1 MSPQRVMQLIG
12 SLDRAGAERVV
23 VDLALHLSRDDYRV
37 VVVYLQGDGELRPE
51 LLDAGIEVIRLPDR
65 AKVDPR
71 TCWAV
76 YRLLKECGI
85 DILHAHIPRPA
96 FWGLMAAR
104 AAAVPIRIFTEH
116 NVQVYSSPLTYLYP
130 AIVRLATDIVCV
142 SDRARD
148 SIQQRY
154 PKIDDKLVTIRNG
167 IQVDRVTPRQ
177 DIGAVRKELSLPEDA
192 PVICHVA
199 NMYARK
205 AQDQLLQAFSLTKR
219 SVPNS
224 KLLMVGSGPLYTE
237 LRSLAKSLHIDDD
250 VVFAGVRD
258 DVPDLLAASDVFA
271 LSSHHEGLPITILEA
286 MAAGL
291 PVVTTDVGGCA
302 EAVQDGIT
310 GLVVPPNSPQLLAEA
325 MMWILG
331 DPSMGGRMGAAGRD
345 RVAKHFSVDRFVEQ
359 HEHLYE
365 TALARHAKRG
375 GR

>member
-1 MSPQRVMQLIG
+1 MVFNVMQLIA
-12 SLDRAGAERVV
+12 SLGRGGAERVV
-23 VDLALHLSRDDYRV
+23 VDLALHLDRDKYQV

-51 LLDAGIEVIRLPDR
+51 LRDAGIEVIRLPDR

-76 YRLLKECGI
+76 YQLLKQRGI

-104 AAAVPIRIFTEH
+104 AARVPIRIFTEH
-116 NVQVYSSPLTYLYP
+116 NVQLYSSPLTCFYP
-130 AIVRLATDIVCV
+130 AIVRLATDIICV

-148 SIQQRY
+148 SIQRRY

-167 IQVDRVTPRQ
+167 IRVDRVTSHQ
-177 DIGAVRKELSLPEDA
+177 DTRAIREELSLREDA
-192 PVICHVA
+192 PVICHIA

-224 KLLMVGSGPLYTE
+224 KLLMVGGGPLEIE
-237 LRSLAKSLHIDDD
+237 LRSLAKALRIDND
-250 VVFAGVRD
+250 VIFAGVRS
-258 DVPDLLAASDVFA
+258 DVPELLAAADVFA

-310 GLVVPPNSPQLLAEA
+310 GLVVPPNSPKLLAKA
-325 MMWILG
+325 VMRILG

-345 RVAKHFSVDRFVEQ
+345 RVVKHFSVDRFVEQ
-359 HEHLYE
+359 HEQFYE
-365 TALARHAKRG
+365 NALARTTKRG
-375 GR
+375 GM